1 MRASEGEAKTVA
13 GVASETAG
21 VSLGDT
27 FGDQGLVAGGVT
39 GSEGAGVE
47 IDQTAGGVEGRVGD
61 GGEVPEVE
69 EQTKTNQKRKRRKA
83 ASRRRESRERTARRA
98 PCR

>member
-1 MRASEGEAKTVA
+1 MRASEGEANTVA

-39 GSEGAGVE
+39 GSEGAGVD

-61 GGEVPEVE
+61 GGGVPGDE
-69 EQTKTNQKRKRRKA
+69 EQQGEGDPEEGEEEGSSA
-83 ASRRRESRERTARRA
+83 AA
-98 PCR
+98 

>member
-1 MRASEGEAKTVA
+1 MPRIGVRASEGEAKTVA

-61 GGEVPEVE
+61 GGGGPGDE
-69 EQTKTNQKRKRRKA
+69 EQQDEDEPDEEEEEGSTA
-83 ASRRRESRERTARRA
+83 AA
-98 PCR
+98 